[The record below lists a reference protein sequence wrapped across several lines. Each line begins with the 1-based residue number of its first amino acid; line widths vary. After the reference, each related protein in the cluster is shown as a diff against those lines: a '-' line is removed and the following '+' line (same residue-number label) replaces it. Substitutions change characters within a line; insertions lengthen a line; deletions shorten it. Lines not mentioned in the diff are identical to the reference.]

1 MVGLC
6 LAGFVSAIRLT
17 SLLDMG
23 MLRNTYV
30 TSLARFTMLHAPA
43 AMQHKSAKAFRSML
57 FIAEDNGNHLHVG
70 PPPPPPPPPFHQ
82 IYIPVHQPY
91 ILSTTFCAVSGRQA
105 LLLSCV

>member
-1 MVGLC
+1 MGLC

-43 AMQHKSAKAFRSML
+43 NMQQKSAKAFRSML
-57 FIAEDNGNHLHVG
+57 FIAEDNGNHLHVRPQSACYPRSPCARRAECG
-70 PPPPPPPPPFHQ
+70 SAFLTSLFFFQ
-82 IYIPVHQPY
+82 QHQPKS
-91 ILSTTFCAVSGRQA
+91 LCP
-105 LLLSCV
+105 

>member
-1 MVGLC
+1 VIGLC

-43 AMQHKSAKAFRSML
+43 GMQHKSAKAFRSML
-57 FIAEDNGNHLHVG
+57 FVAEDNGNHLHVRRCCR
-70 PPPPPPPPPFHQ
+70 P
-82 IYIPVHQPY
+82 
-91 ILSTTFCAVSGRQA
+91 LSLSHPGLKHRV
-105 LLLSCV
+105 LLVGAAPLLH